1 MVKSGVNPEPNML
14 SDINKM
20 GNNSINNIQTVSSQH
35 LDTLTGGRRQLPQ
48 HPDFIQQIFLLNV
61 INFRQ
66 IVRSWRL
73 EHDTA
78 RLRLFLIVVS
88 I

>member
-1 MVKSGVNPEPNML
+1 MSGVNPEPNML

-20 GNNSINNIQTVSSQH
+20 GSNSINNNRQQQTVSSQH
-35 LDTLTGGRRQLPQ
+35 LTRGRQQLPQ

-61 INFRQ
+61 INSRQ

-73 EHDTA
+73 EHT
-78 RLRLFLIVVS
+78 ISS
-88 I
+88 ILQGSDCS